1 MSDIDLIPITDWSL
15 SGRQAYVESNRANIV
30 LVIERAA
37 ETLADDVVSMV
48 FGSVEKTPDEIIKRF
63 LVPELDSSRVPSH
76 DLHLFS
82 EINFWIKHKT
92 GGRASSKSHRTVSR
106 DQTSLPLPEGNNVPG
121 DCAETRLN
129 RINMSLQKFNTLV
142 APDII
147 GYWMMANKKLLDTF
161 LPSEDHAI
169 EHQGSETKKTKYKA
183 DASFRF
189 CYHFLKLSD
198 KLSEERNRV
207 YFESKYLVK
216 GPNKPQYVSENE
228 ESHIQKHNVRLFI
241 KKLIQFYEFHY
252 SDYDELSHCLIK
264 PMAKKS
270 LLDQYEF
277 DRKSADKYGS
287 KLKSLSKAKVV

>member
-15 SGRQAYVESNRANIV
+15 SGRQAYVESNRAIIE
-30 LVIERAA
+30 LVIDRAVEA
-37 ETLADDVVSMV
+37 FSDDVIFRV
-48 FGSVEKTPDEIIKRF
+48 FGSVEDVPSEIIKRF
-63 LVPELDSSRVPSH
+63 LVPELDQFKVPARDIS
-76 DLHLFS
+76 LFS
-82 EINFWIKHKT
+82 HIFFWVKHKT
-92 GGRASSKSHRTVSR
+92 SGRGSSKSLITA
-106 DQTSLPLPEGNNVPG
+106 SLDHPSSLLCEVNNDIGNSLDNQ
-121 DCAETRLN
+121 CF
-129 RINMSLQKFNTLV
+129 RISSSLKTFNDLV
-142 APDII
+142 ASDVI
-147 GYWMMANKKLLDTF
+147 GYWMMGNKKLLDTF

-216 GPNKPQYVSENE
+216 GPNKPQYVSANE

-241 KKLIQFYEFHY
+241 KKLIQFYELHY